1 LSPTKDDP
9 EEGKPKGEE
18 GAPTHLKP
26 LRVRGSIGI
35 WSVLGAVG
43 CAVGLLA
50 LTGLASSPWLFLLYP
65 LLIVG
70 QIVSLGVLALTLLRR
85 L

>member
-1 LSPTKDDP
+1 MSPTED
-9 EEGKPKGEE
+9 GGEE
-18 GAPTHLKP
+18 REPQGKAGAPTRLKP

-35 WSVLGAVG
+35 WSAIGVIG